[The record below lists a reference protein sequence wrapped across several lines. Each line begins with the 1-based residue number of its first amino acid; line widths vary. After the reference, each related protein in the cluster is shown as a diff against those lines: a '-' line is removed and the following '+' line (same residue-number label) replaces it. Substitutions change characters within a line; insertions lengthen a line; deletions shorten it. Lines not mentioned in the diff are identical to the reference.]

1 MIGGGPVA
9 VGHHIGGTWGAARD
23 DVRRTNP
30 ARPAE
35 EVSRAPIATDRE
47 VDDAVAAASGAFRA
61 WRAMT
66 SIRRGAVL
74 HAAANLTE
82 LRSEELVDLMVREAG
97 KLVGD
102 ARGEVGR
109 TVDTLRYN
117 AELGRGATG
126 QLFGSSDPSEEV
138 RTVRV
143 PVGVVA
149 LVTPWNF
156 PLAIPAWKLAP
167 ALVHGN
173 TVVWKPAP
181 ETPAVSAAF
190 MRILADAGLP
200 AGVCNLV
207 HGGAEVGRR
216 IVAAADVAA
225 VSFTGS
231 VAAGADVAATA
242 SGHGA
247 RYQLECGGHNPAL
260 VFGDADLE
268 LAAGLIVAGA
278 MGAAGQKCTATRR
291 VIVVPEV
298 REPLLDRIL
307 VRVAALR
314 VGDPSDPRTDVGPL
328 ISAAARD
335 RVLAAVAQATSAGAE
350 LLAGGHALDGG
361 RALDGGLQGGH
372 LVAPTVLGVDDPEGV
387 ELCWQEVFGPVT
399 AVLDAED
406 EEAAFALAN
415 ATEYGL
421 AAAVF
426 TGDPRRI
433 RRSIEE
439 LAVGVVH
446 VNGPTTGAELHV
458 PFGGVKRSGSAA
470 WREQGE
476 TARDFYTELRTAYVR
491 PATVQSTMPAIDPAA
506 TAPASP
512 TAR

>member
-1 MIGGGPVA
+1 VTGGGSVA
-9 VGHHIGGTWGAARD
+9 VGHHIAGAWVAGRD
-23 DVRRTNP
+23 EVRRTNP

-35 EVSRAPIATDRE
+35 EVSRAPVATDRE
-47 VDDAVAAASGAFRA
+47 VDDAVAAASQALGG
-61 WRAMT
+61 WRAT
-66 SIRRGAVL
+66 TAVRRGALL
-74 HAAANLTE
+74 HAAASLTE
-82 LRSEELVDLMVREAG
+82 QRSELLVELMVREAG
-97 KLVGD
+97 KLVAD
-102 ARGEVGR
+102 ARGEVVR
-109 TVDTLRYN
+109 AVDTLRYN
-117 AELGRGATG
+117 AELGRAATG
-126 QLFGSSDPSEEV
+126 QLFGSSEASEEV

-156 PLAIPAWKLAP
+156 PLAIPTWKLAP

-216 IVAAADVAA
+216 LVAAAEVAA

-242 SGHGA
+242 SAHGA
-247 RYQLECGGHNPAL
+247 RSQLECGGHNPAL
-260 VFGDADLE
+260 VFADADLE
-268 LAAGLIVAGA
+268 AAAGHIVAGA
-278 MGAAGQKCTATRR
+278 MSAAGQKCTATRR

-298 REPLLDRIL
+298 REALLELIL
-307 VRVAALR
+307 ERVAALR
-314 VGDPSDPRTDVGPL
+314 VGDPSDPRTELGPL

-335 RVLAAVAQATSAGAE
+335 RVLAAVAQATSAGAAV
-350 LLAGGHALDGG
+350 LAGGHAVD
-361 RALDGGLQGGH
+361 DPHGGH
-372 LVAPTVLGVDDPEGV
+372 LVAPTVLGVEDPHAV
-387 ELCWQEVFGPVT
+387 ALCREEVFGPVT
-399 AVLDAED
+399 AVLDADD
-406 EEAAFALAN
+406 EQAAFALAN
-415 ATEYGL
+415 ATDYGL

-426 TGDPRRI
+426 TRDAGRI

-439 LAVGVVH
+439 LAVGVIH

-476 TARDFYTELRTAYVR
+476 TARDFYTELRTAYLR
-491 PATVQSTMPAIDPAA
+491 PG
-506 TAPASP
+506 
-512 TAR
+512 